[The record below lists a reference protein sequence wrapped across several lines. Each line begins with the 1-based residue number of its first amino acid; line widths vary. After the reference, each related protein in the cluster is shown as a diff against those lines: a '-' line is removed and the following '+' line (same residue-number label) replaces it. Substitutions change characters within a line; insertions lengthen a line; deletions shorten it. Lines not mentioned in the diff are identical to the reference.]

1 MDTDQNQANEA
12 GNQEHEATTADTFEP
27 VIDERS
33 LLLQRARMM
42 GLTVSNNIG
51 LDKLKERIEDYMS
64 NTVVDSVTAAV
75 PLVDPT
81 SKNTVVGK
89 APTLRQYL
97 LNDAL
102 KLVRI
107 RITNLDPKKKDL
119 QGEIVTVANE
129 HIGTVKKFVPY
140 GEVTENG
147 YHVPNC
153 IYNMLRRRKFLNI
166 RTRRGKNGQEH
177 IEQTWAQEFSIEVL
191 PPLTEEELKK
201 LATAQTAAGSVN

>member
-81 SKNTVVGK
+81 SKNNAIGTT
-89 APTLRQYL
+89 PTLRQYL